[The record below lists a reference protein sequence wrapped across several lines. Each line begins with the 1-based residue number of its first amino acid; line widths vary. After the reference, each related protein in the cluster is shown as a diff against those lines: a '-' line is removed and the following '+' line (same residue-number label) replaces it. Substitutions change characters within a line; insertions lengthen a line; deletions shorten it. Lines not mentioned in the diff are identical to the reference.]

1 MYHRRLSMKPGQRAG
16 RSGRLGVNPEESL
29 GRHKVAHAQ
38 LLISYGQA
46 YVAPDPRQQRSSMSV
61 QVPETSLMHAK
72 GGCAMISDSISRNA
86 MAKQSGD
93 LSVRAFL
100 ADYFATPDHWS
111 VKKSATRVLSALNG
125 WCYSQSRHLQA
136 GSLVASVSAMVFRR
150 QHAHLFHMG
159 DTLVFRLRG
168 AEFEQLSCDHI
179 TDLGG
184 YRYPSRALGLDNSV
198 DIDYTSIPLKQG
210 DIFLF
215 TTRAVR
221 GTLLPSDYV
230 RLIRQDAS
238 DLHAA
243 CDRLVAEAT
252 TRAQQRGYAVDQ
264 FCFQLVRIDE
274 LPEAQSSDPAP
285 LYGELPIPPELTPGD
300 CLDGLEVIEV
310 LSRTAQ
316 SRVYR
321 VRDQQ
326 THAERVMK
334 APSPELSLRNAYL
347 EHFLLQQRVVE
358 RIRSPFVVSV
368 VEPSRARHYLY
379 YLLSSLRGETLRQW
393 AGRHP
398 RATLAQRLEMAGQL
412 GKAVQ
417 ALHHREVLH
426 QQINPD
432 NIMVDEHGKL
442 VLTNF
447 SACHLRDANGHRQ
460 SGEILRPIG
469 FTPHTAPEYALGDVI
484 GHRSDQ
490 YGFASTVYWLL
501 TGQLPYSRMTP
512 DQLRSHTDLEALS
525 YRSARSANP
534 QITPVLDD
542 ILRRALDPQRALRF
556 RRMSEL
562 LHALRK
568 RQDITPPDAA
578 RRADARRFWQ
588 GVAGI
593 LLLLLVL
600 SWVLR

>member
-1 MYHRRLSMKPGQRAG
+1 
-16 RSGRLGVNPEESL
+16 
-29 GRHKVAHAQ
+29 VAHAQ

-46 YVAPDPRQQRSSMSV
+46 LVAPNRGQQRSSMSV
-61 QVPETSLMHAK
+61 RLPEQPVIQAK
-72 GGCAMISDSISRNA
+72 GGCAIISDSISRNA
-86 MAKQSGD
+86 LAKQAGD

-100 ADYFATPDHWS
+100 ADYFATPDHWN

-125 WCYSQSRHLQA
+125 WCYGQSRQLDA
-136 GSLVASVSAMVFRR
+136 GSFVASMSAMIFRR
-150 QHAHLFHMG
+150 QSAHLFHLG

-168 AEFEQLSCDHI
+168 AEFEQLSCDHV

-198 DIDYTSIPLKQG
+198 DIDYAEIPLKQG

-215 TTRAVR
+215 TTQAVR

-243 CDRLVAEAT
+243 CDRLAGEAT

-274 LPEAQSSDPAP
+274 LPEVQSDEPSQ
-285 LYGELPIPPELTPGD
+285 LYGSLPIPPELASGD
-300 CLDGLEVIEV
+300 RLDGLEVIDV
-310 LSRTAQ
+310 LARTAQ

-321 VRDQQ
+321 VRDV
-326 THAERVMK
+326 HSGAERVMK

-347 EHFLLQQRVVE
+347 EHFLLQQWVVE
-358 RIRSPFVVSV
+358 HVKSPFVVRGV
-368 VEPSRARHYLY
+368 APSRPRHYLY
-379 YLLSSLRGETLRQW
+379 YLLESVRGETLREW
-393 AGRHP
+393 AARHP
-398 RATLAQRLEMAGQL
+398 QATLGQRLEMAGQL

-417 ALHHREVLH
+417 ALHHHEVLH

-432 NIMVDEHGKL
+432 TVLVDEHGKL
-442 VLTNF
+442 VLTDF
-447 SACHLRDANGHRQ
+447 SACHLRDADGHRQ

-469 FTPHTAPEYALGDVI
+469 FTPHTAPEYALGDGV
-484 GHRSDQ
+484 GQRSDQ

-501 TGQLPYSRMTP
+501 TGQLPYRLTP
-512 DQLRSHTDLEALS
+512 DTLRNHTDLEALS

-534 QITPVLDD
+534 EITPALDD

-568 RQDITPPDAA
+568 RQGLSPPDAA
-578 RRADARRFWQ
+578 QRADARRFWQ